1 MRNQGLEEFFILIF
15 PSQKLLRYN
24 VIANR
29 YKSFLSVRTNYQKQ
43 MWDMKWSLNLSRLPQ
58 LPHFLLLRPIF
69 VATDIDICTNICGF
83 PPLLQN
89 VASLGT
95 VRYHSKAQTDHWLD
109 DSVSNIWK
117 SINGA
122 NIKKTL
128 LLLFVRSCSQLKS
141 AAILIPKGLAP
152 RRLRKEQK
160 SIKSS
165 CRKIFLCV

>member
-1 MRNQGLEEFFILIF
+1 
-15 PSQKLLRYN
+15 
-24 VIANR
+24 
-29 YKSFLSVRTNYQKQ
+29 
-43 MWDMKWSLNLSRLPQ
+43 MKWSLNLSRLPQ

-69 VATDIDICTNICGF
+69 VATNIDICANICGF

-95 VRYHSKAQTDHWLD
+95 VRHNSKAQTDHWLD

-122 NIKKTL
+122 NIKKH

-152 RRLRKEQK
+152 RRLHLWNKNQSSQVVVK
-160 SIKSS
+160 SFYVFNKLKCTKNRISA
-165 CRKIFLCV
+165 FTPWTPVL